1 MPNNVDRT
9 YITVSE
15 LNFYLSDLIQK
26 EELLHNLSV
35 MGEVSG
41 ISVKNHNLYCTLKDD
56 GAQIPVCCF
65 GIKRTYLP
73 QNGEKVLIVGTPEL
87 YAPYGKLSLIA
98 YTIEP
103 VGKGKLHQELEALK
117 AKLAAEGLFAPE
129 HKKELPP
136 YPLKVAV
143 VTSLAGAVINDIRST
158 VRRYNG
164 LIDLLVVDVQVQG
177 KTAPREI
184 AEGLRRADGAGQD
197 VVILARGGGSF
208 EDLMP
213 FNSEEVARAIYAMKT
228 PVISAVGHETDVS
241 ISDFV
246 ADVRALTPTAAAE
259 LVAFS
264 TADTARLFTDRLE
277 DAARILAF
285 RLKESRFRMT
295 DAFRRLAHRMEVRF
309 ERYRT
314 RVISSTERAGSAMQ
328 QAIGGGELR
337 LQKVLAT
344 LSARNPAAL
353 LQSGYFKA
361 QSAEGML
368 TRASDFAAGKAFRLY
383 AADGYVDAITTHVG
397 QNDTKQ

>member
-1 MPNNVDRT
+1 MDRT

-41 ISVKNHNLYCTLKDD
+41 VSVKNHNLYCILKDD

-184 AEGLRRADGAGQD
+184 AEGLRRADGA
-197 VVILARGGGSF
+197 
-208 EDLMP
+208 
-213 FNSEEVARAIYAMKT
+213 
-228 PVISAVGHETDVS
+228 
-241 ISDFV
+241 
-246 ADVRALTPTAAAE
+246 
-259 LVAFS
+259 
-264 TADTARLFTDRLE
+264 
-277 DAARILAF
+277 
-285 RLKESRFRMT
+285 
-295 DAFRRLAHRMEVRF
+295 
-309 ERYRT
+309 
-314 RVISSTERAGSAMQ
+314 
-328 QAIGGGELR
+328 
-337 LQKVLAT
+337 
-344 LSARNPAAL
+344 
-353 LQSGYFKA
+353 
-361 QSAEGML
+361 
-368 TRASDFAAGKAFRLY
+368 
-383 AADGYVDAITTHVG
+383 
-397 QNDTKQ
+397 